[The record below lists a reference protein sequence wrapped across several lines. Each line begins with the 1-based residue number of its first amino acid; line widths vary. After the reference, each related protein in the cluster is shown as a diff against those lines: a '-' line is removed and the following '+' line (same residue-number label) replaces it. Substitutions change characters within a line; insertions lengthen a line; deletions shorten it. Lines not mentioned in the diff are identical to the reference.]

1 MTANLVTRN
10 GDPVLALVS
19 PIASQ
24 AHGPDRPGQR
34 GFECALSHA
43 DADEGYMRWRS
54 TEGSDSASAR
64 ASHRQRAHKLMVAMT
79 DAEHEA
85 LALIAAKSGL
95 TRHQVVR
102 NALNGY
108 FKWLAAEYTGTCRCI
123 SMLCSNTASATAESR
138 DRRDLAGKG
147 ARFPRAVQ

>member
-1 MTANLVTRN
+1 MSYSKFTSMTANLVARN

-24 AHGPDRPGQR
+24 AHGPDRPEMLQR
-34 GFECALSHA
+34 GSECALSLA
-43 DADEGYMRWRS
+43 DVEEGYMRWRS
-54 TEGSDSASAR
+54 TERSDSASATAAFDDR
-64 ASHRQRAHKLMVAMT
+64 ASHRPQARKLMVAMT
-79 DAEHEA
+79 DAEYEA

-108 FKWLAAEYTGTCRCI
+108 FKWLAAEYAGTCR
-123 SMLCSNTASATAESR
+123 
-138 DRRDLAGKG
+138 
-147 ARFPRAVQ
+147 